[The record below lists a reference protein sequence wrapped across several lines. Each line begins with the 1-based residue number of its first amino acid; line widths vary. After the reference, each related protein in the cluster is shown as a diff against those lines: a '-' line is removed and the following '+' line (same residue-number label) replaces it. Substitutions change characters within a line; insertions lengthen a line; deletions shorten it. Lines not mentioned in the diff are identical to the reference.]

1 MDNDLDL
8 IKKPLAI
15 LKITG
20 FIKKFFKFTLYA
32 K

>member
-8 IKKPLAI
+8 IKKPLVI
-15 LKITG
+15 LKITR
-20 FIKKFFKFTLYA
+20 FVKKFFKFILYV

>member
-15 LKITG
+15 LKITR
-20 FIKKFFKFTLYA
+20 FVKKFFEFIPCVR
-32 K
+32 